1 MTAILELLQLMIAR
15 GASDLVITAEAV
27 PHMTIGGVM
36 APLTRPPL
44 EPGESK
50 EIALSLMTEK
60 ERAQFEHTRE
70 CNFALNIGHASRFRV
85 NVYLQRGE
93 VSLVIRLIKGRIPG
107 FAELG
112 LPRAIAQLSLLRSG
126 LVLVV
131 GSTGSGR
138 STTVSAMIAHRAQMM
153 AGHILTIE
161 DPIEYLFTHGKAL
174 VEQREV
180 GLDTA
185 SYGDALRNVI
195 RQAPDVVMIDEIRDL
210 EIARHALMY
219 AEAGMLCISTMH
231 ANSTGQA
238 LSRLIHLFPEET
250 RKQVMQDLALNLRGV
265 VFQRMLPAKAG
276 GLVLAPE
283 VLLES
288 AYASSLL
295 QRGATD
301 ELPDAIRKGAE
312 KGMLLFE
319 DSFIA
324 LFDEGRISEQTALE
338 LAGNRPDLV
347 LKIKHGGAKNY

>member
-1 MTAILELLQLMIAR
+1 
-15 GASDLVITAEAV
+15 
-27 PHMTIGGVM
+27 M
-36 APLTRPPL
+36 APLPRPPL

-70 CNFALNIGHASRFRV
+70 CNFALNIGHSSRFRV

-93 VSLVIRLIKGRIPG
+93 VSLVVRLIKGRIPG

-112 LPRAIAQLSLLRSG
+112 LPRAVAQLSLLRSG

-138 STTVSAMIAHRAQMM
+138 STTVSAMIAHRAQML

-161 DPIEYLFTHGKAL
+161 DPIEYLFAHGKAL

-185 SYGDALRNVI
+185 SYRDALGNVM
-195 RQAPDVVMIDEIRDL
+195 RQAPDVVMIDELRDV
-210 EIARHALMY
+210 EIAQHALMY

-231 ANSTGQA
+231 ANNAGQA
-238 LSRLIHLFPEET
+238 ISRLIHLFPDET

-265 VFQRMLPAKAG
+265 VSQRMLPAKAG

-283 VLLES
+283 ILLES

-301 ELPDAIRKGAE
+301 DLQDAIRKGTE

-319 DSFIA
+319 DSLIT
-324 LFDEGRISEQTALE
+324 LLNEGRITEQTALE
-338 LAGNRPDLV
+338 VAGSRTELV
-347 LKIKHGGAKNY
+347 LKIKHGGPKNF